1 MGATDPFETV
11 VDELYGVD
19 PREFVAVR
27 DQRAVQAKDHGEKH
41 LAARIRKLRKPTT
54 AAALVN
60 GLARH
65 RAKDVAALAELG
77 DRMRRAHRDLDGD
90 RLRELTHE
98 RNDRVRDLVEKAR
111 SLASGAVGETVA
123 QEVAATLEAAVGDED
138 SARVVIEGRLTS
150 ALSPPDVFGA
160 AWLPA
165 GTPRGTAARGRPRA
179 RRTRQ
184 EAKSTEPTGS
194 SAATDRAEPTGSSW
208 RTRRREATEAAAGAQ
223 SADSRRRE
231 AEVRARRARGEAR
244 NAHRAGARVGA
255 PPRPPP
261 RRGAAAGG
269 ARRARDEARKELR
282 AAEREEAK
290 ARRRADAARA
300 AFEAAEREV
309 RRHAR

>member
-1 MGATDPFETV
+1 MGATDPFEGV

-27 DQRAVQAKDHGEKH
+27 DQRAAQARDRGEKH

-65 RAKDVAALAELG
+65 RGKDVAALAELG
-77 DRMRRAHRDLDGD
+77 DRLRRAHRDLDGD

-165 GTPRGTAARGRPRA
+165 GTPRGTAARGRSRA

-184 EAKSTEPTGS
+184 EAKSAEPTGS
-194 SAATDRAEPTGSSW
+194 SAATEHAEPTGSSW
-208 RTRRREATEAAAGAQ
+208 RTRRSEATEAAAGAQ

-231 AEVRARRARGEAR
+231 AEVR
-244 NAHRAGARVGA
+244 
-255 PPRPPP
+255 
-261 RRGAAAGG
+261 

-300 AFEAAEREV
+300 AFEAAEHEV
-309 RRHAR
+309 RRHTR